1 LLAQGHAHAA
11 QRALAQ
17 FEETA
22 RRQGRGGSLI
32 AIHLVQ
38 ALAEQALAHPAAA
51 RERLEQALILGAP
64 DGYRRVFLDAG
75 PAIAAL
81 LPQVRRVAP
90 AFVASL
96 LDAFPE
102 RLETRGLRL
111 ADAVQAA
118 RLKPQTSPLVEP
130 LTEAELRVLRLV
142 ASGLSNREI
151 ADRLVITV
159 GTTKWHLN
167 QIYGKLHVRNR
178 TEAVALARQL
188 QLL

>member
-1 LLAQGHAHAA
+1 
-11 QRALAQ
+11 
-17 FEETA
+17 
-22 RRQGRGGSLI
+22 
-32 AIHLVQ
+32 
-38 ALAEQALAHPAAA
+38 
-51 RERLEQALILGAP
+51 
-64 DGYRRVFLDAG
+64 VFLDEG

-81 LPQVRRVAP
+81 LPQARRVAP
-90 AFVASL
+90 GFVASL
-96 LDAFPE
+96 LDAFSRTE
-102 RLETRGLRL
+102 NRGLSAESVTPAHSVLSPQSSAL
-111 ADAVQAA
+111 AET
-118 RLKPQTSPLVEP
+118 LS
-130 LTEAELRVLRLV
+130 EAELKVLRLV